1 MYDDGVMRRII
12 RIAPSILSADFA
24 RLGEQVREA
33 EAAGGDV
40 IHLDVMDGHFVPNIT
55 IGPLVVS
62 AVRRVTSLPIDVHL
76 MIDSPERYLEAFAE
90 AGADALMVHPEATPH
105 LHRALQNIR
114 ELGVKA
120 GVVLNPH
127 TSESV
132 LRYVLLWVDVVLVMT
147 VNPGFGGQTLIPE
160 VLEKI
165 AAVRRILDEAG
176 SSAWVA
182 VDGGVNSETAP
193 LVVAHGADTLI
204 AGSAVYG
211 VDMSVQA
218 AVQAL
223 RDAAQQGIR
232 S

>member
-1 MYDDGVMRRII
+1 MYDDRVMSRII

-24 RLGEQVREA
+24 RLGEQVQEA

-62 AVRRVTSLPIDVHL
+62 AVRTVTSLPIDVHL
-76 MIDSPERYLEAFAE
+76 MIEQPERYLQAFAD
-90 AGADALMVHPEATPH
+90 AGADALSVHPEATPH

-114 ELGVKA
+114 ELGLRA

-132 LRYVLLWVDVVLVMT
+132 LRYVLPLVDVVLVMT
-147 VNPGFGGQTLIPE
+147 VNPGFGGQTLIPK

-165 AAVRRILDEAG
+165 AAVRKLLDEAG
-176 SSAWVA
+176 SSAWIA
-182 VDGGVNSETAP
+182 VDGGINPDTAAS
-193 LVVAHGADTLI
+193 VVAHGADTLI
-204 AGSAVYG
+204 AGSAVFGTDTG
-211 VDMSVQA
+211 VKA
-218 AVQAL
+218 TIQAL
-223 RDAAQQGIR
+223 RDAARQGIR